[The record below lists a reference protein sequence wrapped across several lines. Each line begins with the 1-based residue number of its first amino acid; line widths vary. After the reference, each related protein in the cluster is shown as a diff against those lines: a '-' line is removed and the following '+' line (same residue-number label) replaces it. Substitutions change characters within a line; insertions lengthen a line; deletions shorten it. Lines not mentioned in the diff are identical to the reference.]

1 MVNEGFVSVKEK
13 VIGMGIKIL
22 FSRKIEAPCYTRS
35 FSEYVRMRLSLY
47 KCYIVRTQ
55 RLGKLRRQR
64 VDLTLRILSL

>member
-47 KCYIVRTQ
+47 KCTSCERS
-55 RLGKLRRQR
+55 
-64 VDLTLRILSL
+64 DLENYDVKE